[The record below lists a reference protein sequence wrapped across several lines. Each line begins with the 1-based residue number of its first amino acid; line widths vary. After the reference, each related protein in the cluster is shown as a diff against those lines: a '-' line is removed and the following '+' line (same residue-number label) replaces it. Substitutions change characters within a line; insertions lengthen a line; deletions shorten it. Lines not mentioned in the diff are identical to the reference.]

1 MPSLAE
7 MRFQAWQIVKG
18 FSFHLKFDFNI
29 AGKPFVE
36 NCDFSFT
43 QLLSQES
50 LYEFTS
56 VS

>member
-7 MRFQAWQIVKG
+7 MRFQARQIVKG
-18 FSFHLKFDFNI
+18 FSFHSKFDFDI
-29 AGKPFVE
+29 AGNPFVE

>member
-18 FSFHLKFDFNI
+18 FSFHLKFDFKI

-43 QLLSQES
+43 QLSSQES
-50 LYEFTS
+50 LYEFTD